1 MGRITFLTGPVRSG
15 KSRRAVDLATSF
27 GDQVVVLA
35 TFNPRGADPEMQA
48 RVARHRAERPAWR
61 TLEAP
66 EDVVGALAQLDPPP
80 SGLLLDCQTLWLAAR
95 LDWQDPVLLAEWQ
108 RILAALR
115 EAPYPVVIVGNEVG
129 WSPVPESPVLRRWR
143 DLAGWL
149 GQATA
154 AAADEAYLCVAGCT
168 VRLK

>member
-1 MGRITFLTGPVRSG
+1 MGRLTYLTGPVRSG
-15 KSRRAVDLATSF
+15 KSRRAVELATPW
-27 GDQVVVLA
+27 GEGVNVLA
-35 TFNPRGADPEMQA
+35 TFDPRGADPEMQA

-66 EDVVGALAQLDPPP
+66 VDPVAALASLDPPP
-80 SGLLLDCQTLWLAAR
+80 SGLLLDCQTLWLSAR
-95 LDWQDPVLLAEWQ
+95 LDWEDAAILAEWQ
-108 RILAALR
+108 RILAALQA
-115 EAPYPVVIVGNEVG
+115 APYPAVLVGNEVG
-129 WSPVPESPVLRRWR
+129 WGPVPEGPVLRRWR

-154 AAADEAYLCVAGCT
+154 AAADEAFLMVAGCA